1 MIDVGEEN
9 LITMA
14 EAGHLLAKRL
24 KLTKPPHASSLW
36 RWREKGLLDGLKVA
50 GKIYTSVEAIDR
62 FLVKCCKG
70 KKTRAR
76 LSPARQSQIEKA
88 RRKCERA
95 RI

>member
-9 LITMA
+9 LITMS

-50 GKIYTSVEAIDR
+50 GKIYTSVEAIER
-62 FLVKCCKG
+62 FLRNCCKG
-70 KKTRAR
+70 KKARAR
-76 LSPARQSQIEKA
+76 LSPLRERQIAKA
-88 RRKCERA
+88 KATCDIA
-95 RI
+95 GL